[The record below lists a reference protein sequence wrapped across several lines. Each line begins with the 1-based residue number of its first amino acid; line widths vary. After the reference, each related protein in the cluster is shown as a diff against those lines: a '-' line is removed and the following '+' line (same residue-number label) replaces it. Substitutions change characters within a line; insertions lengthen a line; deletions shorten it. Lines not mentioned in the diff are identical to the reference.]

1 GGTGLG
7 LAMSK
12 RLVELMGGR
21 MWVESEEGSGSTFHI
36 SLPAMAA
43 GVPVRFAEGDGLP
56 RLEGR
61 RILVVDDNATNREI
75 VIRQVRSWAMEPV
88 AVASAAEALALIEGG
103 AKFDVAV
110 LDMMMPEMDGLTLAR
125 EIRRHRVESDLP
137 LLLLTSIG
145 RLPELR
151 SATEFAVQLSKPLK
165 SSQLYDALM
174 SVLAERV

>member
-1 GGTGLG
+1 
-7 LAMSK
+7 M
-12 RLVELMGGR
+12 
-21 MWVESEEGSGSTFHI
+21 
-36 SLPAMAA
+36 
-43 GVPVRFAEGDGLP
+43 
-56 RLEGR
+56 
-61 RILVVDDNATNREI
+61 
-75 VIRQVRSWAMEPV
+75 V

-151 SATEFAVQLSKPLK
+151 LSAKKPLTPARRRPHY
-165 SSQLYDALM
+165 L
-174 SVLAERV
+174 